1 MVPFSLM
8 WGGFAVFWE
17 LSVFR
22 TGAPFFFRLWG
33 VPFVLVGLYITVGR
47 FFVDSYQRSRTFY
60 GLTAKRAI
68 IVSGLMGRQV
78 KSLALSGISD
88 ISLSE
93 RSDNRGTITF
103 GSTNPFQSMWTGT
116 AWPGTRN
123 QMVPTFDLIENAR
136 QVYDQIRR
144 QQQAAIGG
152 GA

>member
-1 MVPFSLM
+1 
-8 WGGFAVFWE
+8 
-17 LSVFR
+17 
-22 TGAPFFFRLWG
+22 
-33 VPFVLVGLYITVGR
+33 VGR